1 MAGRGCH
8 RQLSRE
14 PVNVQTCVEK
24 GLSRV
29 NLEQRV
35 VVTGMGAISPVGLD
49 CRETFAGLV
58 EGRSGIARIT
68 AFDPSALSCQIAGE
82 VKGFDPTRYMDRK
95 MARRIGR
102 YAQFSIAATREA
114 LAQSGL
120 DLAKEDPA
128 RIACIVSS
136 AIADFPMVEDEMH
149 KIFAQGK
156 RSISPFTV
164 PRVSTSMAAGNIAL
178 EFGLTGVSYSLSSAC
193 ATGSHSIANAMML
206 LKLGMAD
213 VVLAGGAES
222 AICDTFVSS
231 YIAMRA
237 LSSRND
243 EPQRASRPFDLDRD
257 GFVIAEGCGVLVL
270 ETLERAQ
277 QRGAPILAEL
287 VGTGLTCDAFHI
299 TSAHPDGKGAA
310 QAMTTALQSARLNI
324 EEVDYINAHGTSTEV
339 NDSIETKAI
348 KTVFGDH
355 ARQVP
360 VSSTKSMTGHAIGAA
375 GALEAVACI
384 MALNA
389 NVIPPTIN
397 LDNPDPACDLDYV
410 PHHAREKSLK
420 VVMSNSFAFGGQ
432 NSVLIFRKLDQ

>member
-1 MAGRGCH
+1 M
-8 RQLSRE
+8 
-14 PVNVQTCVEK
+14 
-24 GLSRV
+24 
-29 NLEQRV
+29 
-35 VVTGMGAISPVGLD
+35 VTGMGAVSPVGLN
-49 CRETFAGLV
+49 CQETFNGLAAGK
-58 EGRSGIARIT
+58 SGIARISL
-68 AFDPSALSCQIAGE
+68 FDPSGIACQVAGE
-82 VKGFDPTRYMDRK
+82 VKGFEPTDYMDRK

-120 DLAKEDPA
+120 DLAEEDPS

-136 AIADFPMVEDEMH
+136 AIADFPMVEDQMN

-193 ATGSHSIANAMML
+193 ATGSHSIANALMI
-206 LKLGMAD
+206 LKLGLAD

-237 LSSRND
+237 LSTRND
-243 EPQRASRPFDLDRD
+243 EPERASRPFDKDRD

-270 ETLERAQ
+270 ETLDRARR
-277 QRGAPILAEL
+277 RGAPILAEL
-287 VGTGLTCDAFHI
+287 VGIGMTCDAFHI

-310 QAMTTALQSARLNI
+310 QAMTTALESAGLNA
-324 EEVDYINAHGTSTEV
+324 EDVDYINAHGTATQL
-339 NDSIETKAI
+339 NDGIETKAI
-348 KTVFGDH
+348 KTVFGDR
-355 ARQVP
+355 AYQIP

-375 GALEAVACI
+375 GALEAVVCI

-389 NVIPPTIN
+389 NLIPPTIN
-397 LDNPDPACDLDYV
+397 LDTPDPACDLDYV
-410 PHHAREKSLK
+410 PHHAREKELN

-432 NSVLIFRKLDQ
+432 NSVLIFKKFVS

>member
-1 MAGRGCH
+1 MG
-8 RQLSRE
+8 
-14 PVNVQTCVEK
+14 
-24 GLSRV
+24 
-29 NLEQRV
+29 V
-35 VVTGMGAISPVGLD
+35 VSPVGLN
-49 CRETFAGLV
+49 CQETFDGLV
-58 EGRSGIARIT
+58 AGKSGIARISL
-68 AFDPSALSCQIAGE
+68 FDPSGIACQVAGE
-82 VKGFDPTRYMDRK
+82 VKGFEPADYMDRK

-120 DLAKEDPA
+120 NLAEEDPS

-136 AIADFPMVEDEMH
+136 AIADFPMVEDQMN

-193 ATGSHSIANAMML
+193 ATGSHSIANALMI
-206 LKLGMAD
+206 LKLGLAD

-237 LSSRND
+237 LSTRND
-243 EPQRASRPFDLDRD
+243 EPERASRPFDKDRD

-270 ETLERAQ
+270 ETLDRA
-277 QRGAPILAEL
+277 RRRRAPILAEL
-287 VGTGLTCDAFHI
+287 VGVGMTCDAFHI
-299 TSAHPDGKGAA
+299 TSAHPDGEGAA
-310 QAMTTALQSARLNI
+310 QAMTVALESAGLNSEDI
-324 EEVDYINAHGTSTEV
+324 DYINAHGTATQL
-339 NDSIETKAI
+339 NDGIETKAI
-348 KTVFGDH
+348 KTVFGDR
-355 ARQVP
+355 AYQIP

-375 GALEAVACI
+375 GALEAVVCI

-389 NVIPPTIN
+389 NLIPPTIN
-397 LDNPDPACDLDYV
+397 LDTPDPACDLDYV
-410 PHHAREKSLK
+410 PHHAREKELNT
-420 VVMSNSFAFGGQ
+420 VMSNSFAFGGQ
-432 NSVLIFRKLDQ
+432 NSVLIFRKFVS

>member
-1 MAGRGCH
+1 
-8 RQLSRE
+8 
-14 PVNVQTCVEK
+14 
-24 GLSRV
+24 
-29 NLEQRV
+29 
-35 VVTGMGAISPVGLD
+35 MGAVSPVGLN
-49 CRETFAGLV
+49 CRETFEGLAA
-58 EGRSGIARIT
+58 GRSGIARIT
-68 AFDPSALSCQIAGE
+68 AFNPVGITCQIAGE
-82 VKGFDPTRYMDRK
+82 VKGFDPTQYMDRK

-120 DLAKEDPA
+120 EMEKEDPS

-136 AIADFPMVEDEMH
+136 AIADFPMVEVEMNR
-149 KIFAQGK
+149 IFTQGK

-206 LKLGMAD
+206 LRLGMAD

-222 AICDTFVSS
+222 AICATFVSS
-231 YIAMRA
+231 YISMRA

-243 EPQRASRPFDLDRD
+243 EPERASRPFDADRD

-270 ETLERAQ
+270 ETLERAK

-299 TSAHPDGKGAA
+299 TSAHPDGRGAA
-310 QAMTTALQSARLNI
+310 QAMTAALQSARLNK

-339 NDSIETKAI
+339 NDSIETRAI

-355 ARQVP
+355 ARQIP

-375 GALEAVACI
+375 GALEAVVCI
-384 MALNA
+384 LALNA

-410 PHHAREKSLK
+410 PHRAREKALK

-432 NSVLIFRKLDQ
+432 NSVLIFRKFDQ

>member
-1 MAGRGCH
+1 
-8 RQLSRE
+8 
-14 PVNVQTCVEK
+14 
-24 GLSRV
+24 
-29 NLEQRV
+29 
-35 VVTGMGAISPVGLD
+35 MGAVSPVGLN
-49 CRETFAGLV
+49 CQETFDGLV
-58 EGRSGIARIT
+58 AGKSGIARISL
-68 AFDPSALSCQIAGE
+68 FDPSGIACQVAGE
-82 VKGFDPTRYMDRK
+82 VKGFEPADYMDRK

-120 DLAKEDPA
+120 DLAVEDPS

-136 AIADFPMVEDEMH
+136 AIADFPMVEEQMN

-193 ATGSHSIANAMML
+193 ATGSHSIANALMI
-206 LKLGMAD
+206 LKLGLAD

-237 LSSRND
+237 LSTRND
-243 EPQRASRPFDLDRD
+243 EPERASRPFDKDRD

-270 ETLERAQ
+270 ETLDRARR
-277 QRGAPILAEL
+277 RGAPILAEL
-287 VGTGLTCDAFHI
+287 VGVGMTCDAFHI
-299 TSAHPDGKGAA
+299 TSAHPDGEGAA
-310 QAMTTALQSARLNI
+310 QAMTAALESAGLNAQDI
-324 EEVDYINAHGTSTEV
+324 DYINAHGTATQL
-339 NDSIETKAI
+339 NDGIETKAI
-348 KTVFGDH
+348 KTVFGDR
-355 ARQVP
+355 AYQLP

-375 GALEAVACI
+375 GALEAVVCI

-389 NVIPPTIN
+389 NLIPPTIN
-397 LDNPDPACDLDYV
+397 LDTPDPACDLDYV
-410 PHHAREKSLK
+410 PHHAREKELN

-432 NSVLIFRKLDQ
+432 NSVLIFKKFVS

>member
-1 MAGRGCH
+1 
-8 RQLSRE
+8 
-14 PVNVQTCVEK
+14 
-24 GLSRV
+24 
-29 NLEQRV
+29 
-35 VVTGMGAISPVGLD
+35 MGAVSPLGLN
-49 CRETFAGLV
+49 CRETFDGLV
-58 EGRSGIARIT
+58 AGRSGIARIT
-68 AFDPSALSCQIAGE
+68 SFDPAGIECQIAGE
-82 VKGFDPTRYMDRK
+82 VKDFNPTDYMDRK

-114 LAQSGL
+114 LAQAGV
-120 DLAKEDPA
+120 DLEREDPS

-136 AIADFPMVEDEMH
+136 AIADFPMVENEMN

-193 ATGSHSIANAMML
+193 ATGSHSIANALML

-213 VVLAGGAES
+213 MVLAGGAES

-243 EPQRASRPFDLDRD
+243 EPERASGPFDIDRE

-270 ETLERAQ
+270 ETLARAQ
-277 QRGAPILAEL
+277 KRGAPILAEL

-310 QAMTTALQSARLNI
+310 RAMAAALKSANLNM
-324 EEVDYINAHGTSTEV
+324 EEVDYINTHGTSTPAGDTATRTGRSCV
-339 NDSIETKAI
+339 LTPARVTRAARVAATMRTATGATPAPTSIRRSPSMRH
-348 KTVFGDH
+348 D
-355 ARQVP
+355 P
-360 VSSTKSMTGHAIGAA
+360 VGTTSS
-375 GALEAVACI
+375 
-384 MALNA
+384 
-389 NVIPPTIN
+389 
-397 LDNPDPACDLDYV
+397 
-410 PHHAREKSLK
+410 
-420 VVMSNSFAFGGQ
+420 
-432 NSVLIFRKLDQ
+432 

>member
-1 MAGRGCH
+1 M
-8 RQLSRE
+8 
-14 PVNVQTCVEK
+14 
-24 GLSRV
+24 
-29 NLEQRV
+29 NLEQRIV
-35 VVTGMGAISPVGLD
+35 ITGMGAVSPVGLNCQESFD
-49 CRETFAGLV
+49 ALVAGQ
-58 EGRSGIARIT
+58 SGIARINS
-68 AFDPSALSCQIAGE
+68 FDPSNLSCQVAGE
-82 VKGFDPTRYMDRK
+82 VKGFDPTDYMDRK

-120 DLAKEDPA
+120 DLAQENPS

-136 AIADFPMVEDEMH
+136 AIADFPMVEHEMS
-149 KIFAQGK
+149 KIFGQGK

-193 ATGSHSIANAMML
+193 ATGSHSIANALML

-243 EPQRASRPFDLDRD
+243 EPERASRPFDKDRD

-277 QRGAPILAEL
+277 RRGAPVLAEL
-287 VGTGLTCDAFHI
+287 VGTGMTCDAFHI

-310 QAMTTALQSARLNI
+310 QAMTTALESAGLNT
-324 EEVDYINAHGTSTEV
+324 EDVDYINAHGTATQV
-339 NDSIETKAI
+339 NDAIETKAI
-348 KTVFGDH
+348 KTVFGER
-355 ARQVP
+355 ARSTP

-375 GALEAVACI
+375 GALEAVVCI

-389 NVIPPTIN
+389 NIMPPTIN
-397 LDNPDPACDLDYV
+397 LDTPDPACDLDYV
-410 PHHAREKSLK
+410 PHFAREKELN

-432 NSVLIFRKLDQ
+432 NSVLIFKKFPA

>member
-1 MAGRGCH
+1 
-8 RQLSRE
+8 
-14 PVNVQTCVEK
+14 
-24 GLSRV
+24 
-29 NLEQRV
+29 
-35 VVTGMGAISPVGLD
+35 
-49 CRETFAGLV
+49 
-58 EGRSGIARIT
+58 
-68 AFDPSALSCQIAGE
+68 
-82 VKGFDPTRYMDRK
+82 VKGFEPADYMDRK

-120 DLAKEDPA
+120 DLAEEDPS

-136 AIADFPMVEDEMH
+136 AIADFPMVEDQMN

-193 ATGSHSIANAMML
+193 ATGSHSIANALMI
-206 LKLGMAD
+206 LKLGLAD

-237 LSSRND
+237 LSTRND
-243 EPQRASRPFDLDRD
+243 EPERASRPFDKDRD

-270 ETLERAQ
+270 ETLDRARR
-277 QRGAPILAEL
+277 RGAPILAEL
-287 VGTGLTCDAFHI
+287 VGVGMTCDAFHI

-310 QAMTTALQSARLNI
+310 QAMTTALESAGLNA
-324 EEVDYINAHGTSTEV
+324 EDVDYINAHGTATQL
-339 NDSIETKAI
+339 NDGIETKAI
-348 KTVFGDH
+348 KTVFGDR
-355 ARQVP
+355 AYQIP

-389 NVIPPTIN
+389 NLIPPTIN
-397 LDNPDPACDLDYV
+397 LDTPDPACDLDYV
-410 PHHAREKSLK
+410 PHHAREKELN

-432 NSVLIFRKLDQ
+432 NSVLIFRKFVS

>member
-1 MAGRGCH
+1 M
-8 RQLSRE
+8 
-14 PVNVQTCVEK
+14 
-24 GLSRV
+24 
-29 NLEQRV
+29 NLEQRIV
-35 VVTGMGAISPVGLD
+35 ITGMGTVSPVGLNCQD
-49 CRETFAGLV
+49 SFDSLTAGK
-58 EGRSGIARIT
+58 SGIARINS
-68 AFDPSALSCQIAGE
+68 FDASGIACQVAGE
-82 VKGFDPTRYMDRK
+82 VKDFEPADYMDRK

-120 DLAKEDPA
+120 DLAQEDPS

-136 AIADFPMVEDEMH
+136 AIADFPMVEDQME
-149 KIFAQGK
+149 KIFTRSK
-156 RSISPFTV
+156 RNISPFTV

-193 ATGSHSIANAMML
+193 ASGSHSIANALML

-213 VVLAGGAES
+213 VVLAGGTES

-231 YIAMRA
+231 YISMRA

-243 EPQRASRPFDLDRD
+243 EPERASRPFDKDRD

-270 ETLERAQ
+270 ETLERAKR
-277 QRGAPILAEL
+277 RGAPILAEL
-287 VGTGLTCDAFHI
+287 VGTGMTCDAFHI
-299 TSAHPDGKGAA
+299 TSAHPNGKGAA
-310 QAMTTALQSARLNI
+310 QAMTTALNSAGLNK
-324 EEVDYINAHGTSTEV
+324 EDVDYINAHGTATQV
-339 NDSIETKAI
+339 NDPIETKAI
-348 KTVFGDH
+348 KTVFGER
-355 ARQVP
+355 ASRLP

-397 LDNPDPACDLDYV
+397 LDTPDPACDLDYV
-410 PHHAREKSLK
+410 PHHAREKELN

-432 NSVLIFRKLDQ
+432 NSVLIFKKFNA

>member
-1 MAGRGCH
+1 
-8 RQLSRE
+8 
-14 PVNVQTCVEK
+14 
-24 GLSRV
+24 
-29 NLEQRV
+29 
-35 VVTGMGAISPVGLD
+35 MGAVSPVGLNCQD
-49 CRETFAGLV
+49 TFDSLTAGK
-58 EGRSGIARIT
+58 SGIARISS
-68 AFDPSALSCQIAGE
+68 FDASGITCQVAGE
-82 VKGFDPTRYMDRK
+82 VKDFEPADYMDRK

-120 DLAKEDPA
+120 DLTQEDPS

-136 AIADFPMVEDEMH
+136 AIADFPMVEDQME
-149 KIFAQGK
+149 KIFTRSK
-156 RSISPFTV
+156 RHISPFTV

-193 ATGSHSIANAMML
+193 ATGSHSIANALML

-243 EPQRASRPFDLDRD
+243 EPERASRPFDKDRD

-277 QRGAPILAEL
+277 RRGAPILAEL
-287 VGTGLTCDAFHI
+287 VGTGMTCDAFHI
-299 TSAHPDGKGAA
+299 TSAHPDGEGAA
-310 QAMTTALQSARLNI
+310 QAMTTALNSAGLNK
-324 EEVDYINAHGTSTEV
+324 EDVDYINAHGTATQV
-339 NDSIETKAI
+339 NDAIETKAI
-348 KTVFGDH
+348 KSVFGEG

-397 LDNPDPACDLDYV
+397 LDTPDPACDLDYV
-410 PHHAREKSLK
+410 PHYAREKELK

-432 NSVLIFRKLDQ
+432 NSVLIFKKFDS

>member
-1 MAGRGCH
+1 MWSSLRIELKFWH
-8 RQLSRE
+8 DI
-14 PVNVQTCVEK
+14 
-24 GLSRV
+24 GLGGLVV
-29 NLEQRV
+29 NLEQRIV
-35 VVTGMGAISPVGLD
+35 ITGMGAISPVGLD
-49 CRETFAGLV
+49 CQETFCGLTAGK
-58 EGRSGIARIT
+58 SGIAKICS
-68 AFDPSALSCQIAGE
+68 FDASALTCQVAGE
-82 VKGFDPTRYMDRK
+82 VKGFEPTDYMGRK

-114 LAQSGL
+114 LTQSGL
-120 DLAKEDPA
+120 DLSQEDPS

-136 AIADFPMVEDEMH
+136 AIADFPMLQDQME
-149 KIFAQGK
+149 KIFTREK
-156 RSISPFTV
+156 RFISPFTV

-193 ATGSHSIANAMML
+193 ATGSHSIANALML
-206 LKLGMAD
+206 LRLGLAD

-237 LSSRND
+237 LSSRID
-243 EPQRASRPFDLDRD
+243 EPARASRPFDKDRD

-277 QRGAPILAEL
+277 KRDAPILAEL
-287 VGTGLTCDAFHI
+287 VGAGMTCDAFHI
-299 TSAHPDGKGAA
+299 TSAHPDGKGAV
-310 QAMTTALQSARLNI
+310 QAMNAALNSAGLNI
-324 EEVDYINAHGTSTEV
+324 GDIDYINAHGTSTQI
-339 NDSIETKAI
+339 NDTIETKAI
-348 KTVFGDH
+348 KTVFGER
-355 ARQVP
+355 AYRLP

-375 GALEAVACI
+375 GALEAIVCI

-397 LDNPDPACDLDYV
+397 LDTSDTDCDLDYV
-410 PHHAREKSLK
+410 PHHAREKELN

-432 NSVLIFRKLDQ
+432 NSVLIFKKFQA

>member
-1 MAGRGCH
+1 
-8 RQLSRE
+8 
-14 PVNVQTCVEK
+14 VNMD
-24 GLSRV
+24 
-29 NLEQRV
+29 QRIV
-35 VVTGMGAISPVGLD
+35 ITGMGAVSPVGLNCQD
-49 CRETFAGLV
+49 TFNGLAAGK
-58 EGRSGIARIT
+58 SGIARISL
-68 AFDPSALSCQIAGE
+68 FDPSGIACQVAGE
-82 VKGFDPTRYMDRK
+82 VKGFEPADYMDRK

-120 DLAKEDPA
+120 DLAEEDPS

-136 AIADFPMVEDEMH
+136 AIADFPMVEDQMN

-193 ATGSHSIANAMML
+193 ATGSHSIANALMI
-206 LKLGMAD
+206 LKLGLAD

-237 LSSRND
+237 LSTRND
-243 EPQRASRPFDLDRD
+243 EPERASRPFDKDRD

-270 ETLERAQ
+270 ETLDRARR
-277 QRGAPILAEL
+277 RGAPILAEL
-287 VGTGLTCDAFHI
+287 VGVGMTCDAFHI

-310 QAMTTALQSARLNI
+310 QAMTAALKSAGLNA
-324 EEVDYINAHGTSTEV
+324 EDVDYINAHGTATQL
-339 NDSIETKAI
+339 NDGIETKAI
-348 KTVFGDH
+348 KTVFGDR
-355 ARQVP
+355 AYQIP

-375 GALEAVACI
+375 GALEAVACV

-389 NVIPPTIN
+389 NLIPPTIN
-397 LDNPDPACDLDYV
+397 LDTPDPTCDLDYV
-410 PHHAREKSLK
+410 PHIVREKELD

-432 NSVLIFRKLDQ
+432 NSVLIFKKLVS

>member
-1 MAGRGCH
+1 M
-8 RQLSRE
+8 
-14 PVNVQTCVEK
+14 
-24 GLSRV
+24 
-29 NLEQRV
+29 NLEQRIV
-35 VVTGMGAISPVGLD
+35 ITGMGAVSPVGLNCQD
-49 CRETFAGLV
+49 TFDSLTAGK
-58 EGRSGIARIT
+58 SGIARISL
-68 AFDPSALSCQIAGE
+68 FDASGIACQVAGE
-82 VKGFDPTRYMDRK
+82 VKDFDPVDYMDRK

-102 YAQFSIAATREA
+102 YAQFSIAATHEA
-114 LAQSGL
+114 LNQSGL
-120 DLAKEDPA
+120 DLTKEDPS

-136 AIADFPMVEDEMH
+136 AIADFPMVEDQME
-149 KIFAQGK
+149 KIFTRSK
-156 RSISPFTV
+156 RHISPFTV

-193 ATGSHSIANAMML
+193 ATGSHSIANALML

-243 EPQRASRPFDLDRD
+243 EPERASRPFDKDRD
-257 GFVIAEGCGVLVL
+257 GFVIAEGSGVLVL

-277 QRGAPILAEL
+277 RRGAPILAEL
-287 VGTGLTCDAFHI
+287 VGTGMTCDAFHI

-310 QAMTTALQSARLNI
+310 QAMTTALNSAGLNK
-324 EEVDYINAHGTSTEV
+324 EDVDYINAHGTATQV
-339 NDSIETKAI
+339 NDAIETKAI
-348 KTVFGDH
+348 KTVFGEG

-397 LDNPDPACDLDYV
+397 LDTPDPACDLDYV
-410 PHHAREKSLK
+410 PHHAREKELN

-432 NSVLIFRKLDQ
+432 NSVLIFKKFNS

>member
-1 MAGRGCH
+1 V
-8 RQLSRE
+8 SI
-14 PVNVQTCVEK
+14 
-24 GLSRV
+24 
-29 NLEQRV
+29 EQRIV
-35 VVTGMGAISPVGLD
+35 ITGMGAVSPVGLN
-49 CRETFAGLV
+49 CQETFNGLV
-58 EGRSGIARIT
+58 AGKSGIARIT
-68 AFDPSALSCQIAGE
+68 SFDPSGIACQVAGE
-82 VKGFDPTRYMDRK
+82 VKGFEPADYMDRK

-120 DLAKEDPA
+120 DLAEENSS

-136 AIADFPMVEDEMH
+136 AIADFPMVEDQMN

-193 ATGSHSIANAMML
+193 ATGSHSIANALMI
-206 LKLGMAD
+206 LKLGLAD

-237 LSSRND
+237 LSTRND
-243 EPQRASRPFDLDRD
+243 EPERASRPFDKDRD

-270 ETLERAQ
+270 ETLDRARR
-277 QRGAPILAEL
+277 RGAPILAEL
-287 VGTGLTCDAFHI
+287 VGVGMTCDAFHI

-310 QAMTTALQSARLNI
+310 QAMTTALESAGLNA
-324 EEVDYINAHGTSTEV
+324 EDVDYINAHGTATQL
-339 NDSIETKAI
+339 NDGIETKAI
-348 KTVFGDH
+348 KTVFGDR
-355 ARQVP
+355 AYQIP

-389 NVIPPTIN
+389 NLIPPTIN
-397 LDNPDPACDLDYV
+397 LDTPDPACDLDYV
-410 PHHAREKSLK
+410 PHHAREKELN

-432 NSVLIFRKLDQ
+432 NSVLIFKKFVS

>member
-1 MAGRGCH
+1 
-8 RQLSRE
+8 
-14 PVNVQTCVEK
+14 
-24 GLSRV
+24 
-29 NLEQRV
+29 
-35 VVTGMGAISPVGLD
+35 MGAVSPVGLN
-49 CRETFAGLV
+49 CRETFNSLA
-58 EGRSGIARIT
+58 EGKSGIARIT
-68 AFDPSALSCQIAGE
+68 SFDPSAIKCRIAGE
-82 VKGFDPTRYMDRK
+82 VKGFDPTDYMDRK

-120 DLAKEDPA
+120 DLEKEDPS

-136 AIADFPMVEDEMH
+136 AIADFPMVEHEMN
-149 KIFAQGK
+149 KIFGQGK
-156 RSISPFTV
+156 RNISPFTV

-222 AICDTFVSS
+222 SICDTFVSS

-243 EPQRASRPFDLDRD
+243 EPERASRPFDTDRD

-277 QRGAPILAEL
+277 KRGAPILAEL

-310 QAMTTALQSARLNI
+310 QAITAALQSANMNI
-324 EEVDYINAHGTSTEV
+324 EDVDYINAHGTSTQV
-339 NDSIETKAI
+339 NDTIETKAI
-348 KTVFGDH
+348 KTVFGDR
-355 ARQVP
+355 APKIP
-360 VSSTKSMTGHAIGAA
+360 VTSTKSMTGHAIGAA
-375 GALEAVACI
+375 GALEAVICI
-384 MALNA
+384 QALNA
-389 NVIPPTIN
+389 NIIPPTIN

-410 PHHAREKSLK
+410 PHVAREKELE
-420 VVMSNSFAFGGQ
+420 VAMSNSFAFGGQ
-432 NSVLIFRKLDQ
+432 NSVLIFKKIN

>member
-1 MAGRGCH
+1 M
-8 RQLSRE
+8 
-14 PVNVQTCVEK
+14 
-24 GLSRV
+24 

-35 VVTGMGAISPVGLD
+35 VITGMGAVSPVGLN
-49 CRETFAGLV
+49 CRETFESLAA
-58 EGRSGIARIT
+58 GRSGIARIT
-68 AFDPSALSCQIAGE
+68 AFDPSAISCQIAGE
-82 VKGFDPTRYMDRK
+82 VKGFDPALYMDRK

-120 DLAKEDPA
+120 DLGQEDPS

-136 AIADFPMVEDEMH
+136 AIADFPMVEDEMN
-149 KIFAQGK
+149 KIFARGK
-156 RSISPFTV
+156 RAISPFTV

-243 EPQRASRPFDLDRD
+243 EPERASRPFDLDRD

-270 ETLERAQ
+270 ETLERAKR
-277 QRGAPILAEL
+277 RGAPILAEL

-299 TSAHPDGKGAA
+299 TSAHPDGRGAA
-310 QAMTTALQSARLNI
+310 QAMTAALQSARLNV
-324 EEVDYINAHGTSTEV
+324 EDVDYINAHGTSTEV
-339 NDSIETKAI
+339 NDNIETKAI
-348 KTVFGDH
+348 KKVFADH

-375 GALEAVACI
+375 GALEAVVCI

-389 NVIPPTIN
+389 NVMPPTIN
-397 LDNPDPACDLDYV
+397 LDNPDSACDLDYV
-410 PHHAREKSLK
+410 PHHAREKELD

-432 NSVLIFRKLDQ
+432 NSVLIFRKFDK